1 MAKRHAD
8 GTGGSGTGGITMP
21 NKNMGFRLAF
31 KTNKTAGKK
40 GEVMIYSAISGAKW
54 WGDETTAIDFD
65 KALKELGDVE
75 EITVRIN
82 SPGGE
87 VASAIAIRT
96 ALMKHKAS
104 KTVDIEGQ
112 CCSAATLIAC
122 IPGAKVRIARGSD
135 YMIHRCSL
143 GVRGNVNVIR
153 SAMESMVNTD
163 NAIADIYAEKTGKRD
178 REGYLKLMDKT
189 EWYDA
194 EGAIAEGFADE
205 IIEASEGE
213 EPIAA
218 CAVTEDV
225 YKIMQDIYENVP
237 ELNVIKTDA
246 TAEQEDESNRSAT
259 GASAP
264 CPDTVSNE
272 KTAVA
277 AGNSSE
283 NMGHEPETKGG
294 NLMEPNNATAEATTQ
309 ANPAT
314 DTQNAVENALKAER
328 ERVRRIRNITPRGA
342 KWDKM
347 RDAAIEDGQS
357 VEDYMTAIFAEQEK
371 TGEEFISNRIR
382 ETEKAGKIGAGDAT
396 DLDGENAKDAEDK
409 LAKELADLASNMTN
423 DVMEMA

>member
-1 MAKRHAD
+1 
-8 GTGGSGTGGITMP
+8 MP
-21 NKNMGFRLAF
+21 HKNMGFRLEF
-31 KTNKTAGKK
+31 KTNKVAEKK
-40 GEVMIYSAISGAKW
+40 GEVMVYSVISGSKW
-54 WGDETTAIDFD
+54 WGDETTALDFD
-65 KALKELGDVE
+65 KALKDLGDVDD
-75 EITVRIN
+75 ITIRIN

-87 VASAIAIRT
+87 VSAAIAIRT

-122 IPGAKVRIARGSD
+122 LPGARVRIAKGSD

-163 NAIADIYAEKTGKRD
+163 NAIADIYAERTGKRD

-205 IIEASEGE
+205 IIEGAEGE

-218 CAVTEDV
+218 CAVTEEV
-225 YKIMQDIYENVP
+225 YKIMQAIYDNVP
-237 ELNVIKTDA
+237 ELPVAKPEA
-246 TAEQEDESNRSAT
+246 A
-259 GASAP
+259 
-264 CPDTVSNE
+264 DTNPVSNE

-283 NMGHEPETKGG
+283 NMGSEPETKGG
-294 NLMEPNNATAEATTQ
+294 NLMETNNATAEVTTQ

-314 DTQNAVENALKAER
+314 DTQQVVADTLKAER
-328 ERVRRIRNITPRGA
+328 ERVKRIRNITPKGA
-342 KWDKM
+342 KWEKM

-357 VEDYMTAIFAEQEK
+357 VEDYLAAICAEQEK
-371 TGEEFISNRIR
+371 TGEEFISNRTK
-382 ETEKAGKIGAGDAT
+382 ETEKAGNIGAGDAA

-409 LAKELADLASNMTN
+409 LAKELADLAAGMTD